1 MKEIRIG
8 EIRATNPV
16 GKEKG
21 LYIEGRAIV
30 YDQPTTI
37 KEAFGEYTEIIKRG
51 ALDGADL
58 TDSRLL
64 YNHDLSKIPLAR
76 KKTMQFMLS
85 GRVNIKSRV
94 TRYRRRPQRW
104 Q

>member
-1 MKEIRIG
+1 MMMKEIRIG

-76 KKTMQFMLS
+76 VPKQCNLC
-85 GRVNIKSRV
+85 
-94 TRYRRRPQRW
+94 
-104 Q
+104 